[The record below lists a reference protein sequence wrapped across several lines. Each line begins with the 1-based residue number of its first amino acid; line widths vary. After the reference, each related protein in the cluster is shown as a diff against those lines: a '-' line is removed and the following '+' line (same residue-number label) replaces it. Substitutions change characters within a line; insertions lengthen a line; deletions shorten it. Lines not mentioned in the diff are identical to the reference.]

1 MKTLLGKG
9 MLKIETVGT
18 RLRILRGKQNLEEV
32 ATFVGISRQSISK
45 WEKDEALPKIKY
57 MNKLAELYEVDAS
70 YISFGIKNPD
80 LMDAASRKIVERLEL
95 LTSKQKDLLLENID
109 QFIGTQADQERTKTN
124 EQNNKRNTS

>member
-1 MKTLLGKG
+1 

-18 RLRILRGKQNLEEV
+18 RLRILRGKQNLEKV
-32 ATFVGISRQSISK
+32 AEFVGISRQSISK

-80 LMDAASRKIVERLEL
+80 LVDAASRKIVERLEL
-95 LTSKQKDLLLENID
+95 LTSKQKDLVLENID
-109 QFIGTQADQERTKTN
+109 QFIGTQADQDRTKTN
-124 EQNNKRNTS
+124 EKNEKRNTS